1 MLGCEKVT
9 KCQVVKKNAKTEFY
23 QGADRYRKQGYI
35 MDTSGI
41 TLEKREEIII
51 AWCYSPSYVYSYRT
65 FSSSHVLK
73 GAETY
78 SWVGSPP
85 LQYTSIISKIKPHL
99 LGVEKGRTQLNDS
112 FHRLSYKRIETV

>member
-1 MLGCEKVT
+1 MLGCEKVR
-9 KCQVVKKNAKTEFY
+9 KCQVVKKTPKLNSIKE
-23 QGADRYRKQGYI
+23 QI
-35 MDTSGI
+35 GI
-41 TLEKREEIII
+41 GNKVTLWTPPVLHSKKREEIII